1 MEQVD
6 KALAENP
13 DLSPA
18 QLVAKLA
25 DNGIYL
31 ASESTMYRRL
41 RSRNMCHQRGRIRK
55 RKSRPIS
62 SHSATAPNQVW
73 MWDITYLIGPTR
85 GVFHY
90 LYLISDLFSR
100 YIVGWGIWPEQSA
113 DHSSEL
119 IKKACREQKD
129 NGTPHV
135 LHSDNG
141 GPMRAVPMIVTLQN
155 LGIAPSFSRPRVSND
170 NAYAESLFRT
180 LKYAPSYPAEGFA
193 TIKDE
198 RDWCAKFVHW
208 YNNVHYH
215 SWLKYLTPAQRHYGL
230 CEDVVENRIAVYEAA
245 KAKNPIRWTKNIR
258 NWTPDEIVY
267 LNPINDPDKG
277 KNNSTS

>member
-1 MEQVD
+1 MGGSRGRLISTLDRQKAYDLITEAVRNGASVESACKQLQIDKSSYYNWRKKLQTTGKLDDGRTSAQHPVPANKLLGEELEPID

-31 ASESTMYRRL
+31 ASESTIYRRL

-55 RKSRPIS
+55 RKSSPIS

-119 IKKACREQKD
+119 IKKAYLEQK
-129 NGTPHV
+129 G
-135 LHSDNG
+135 S
-141 GPMRAVPMIVTLQN
+141 AVIKMVRYEVGEGMEKRNDDFASEVMSQ
-155 LGIAPSFSRPRVSND
+155 IA
-170 NAYAESLFRT
+170 NA
-180 LKYAPSYPAEGFA
+180 
-193 TIKDE
+193 
-198 RDWCAKFVHW
+198 
-208 YNNVHYH
+208 
-215 SWLKYLTPAQRHYGL
+215 
-230 CEDVVENRIAVYEAA
+230 
-245 KAKNPIRWTKNIR
+245 
-258 NWTPDEIVY
+258 
-267 LNPINDPDKG
+267 
-277 KNNSTS
+277 